1 MLKAVIIDDEPN
13 AREKMQ
19 LLLERYC
26 KDVQV
31 MALAKDADEGIAAI
45 QEHKPDLIFLDIE
58 MPVLTGFDMLKKI
71 PEINFEIIF
80 TTAHDHY
87 AIKAIKFSAL
97 DYLLKPIDL
106 DQLQEA
112 VKKVAGRKTEKTSL
126 AQYQMLKNNLEKKHS
141 AMEQL
146 SVPAQTGMIFIKVPD
161 IVYCEADSNYTK
173 IFLHNKQKIVSSRTL
188 KEYEELLDE
197 SGFIR
202 IHHSYLVNKIHVREY
217 LKGEGGQ
224 ILMNDGTALDVSRR
238 KKEQVLEKLKNKPV

>member
-19 LLLERYC
+19 LMLDRYC

-31 MALAKDADEGIAAI
+31 MARAKDAEEGIAAI
-45 QEHKPDLIFLDIE
+45 NEHRPDLIFLDIE
-58 MPVLTGFDMLKKI
+58 MPVLTGFDMLKQI

-112 VKKVAGRKTEKTSL
+112 VKKVAERKTEKSSL
-126 AQYQMLKNNLEKKHS
+126 AQYQTLKDNLQKQHT
-141 AMEQL
+141 AMDQL
-146 SVPAQTGMIFIKVPD
+146 AVPAHTGMIFIKVPD
-161 IVYCEADSNYTK
+161 IIYCEADSNYTK
-173 IFLHNKQKIVSSRTL
+173 IFLGDKQKIVSSRTL
-188 KEYEELLDE
+188 KEYEELLED

-202 IHHSYLVNKIHVREY
+202 IHHSYLVNKIHVRQY

-224 ILMNDGTALDVSRR
+224 IVMNNGIALDVSRR
-238 KKEQVLEKLKNKPV
+238 KKEQVLEKLKNK